1 MMLAISILQ
10 AERVKVKPS
19 FYDANQTWQKTDR
32 QLGDFVL
39 KYCGDGFEALAKK
52 KQNRGTWQNGGKP
65 LDLRKQT
72 RYH

>member
-1 MMLAISILQ
+1 MLVISILQ

-39 KYCGDGFEALAKK
+39 KYYGDGFEALAKK
-52 KQNRGTWQNGGKP
+52 DAEQRYLAKW
-65 LDLRKQT
+65 RKAL
-72 RYH
+72 